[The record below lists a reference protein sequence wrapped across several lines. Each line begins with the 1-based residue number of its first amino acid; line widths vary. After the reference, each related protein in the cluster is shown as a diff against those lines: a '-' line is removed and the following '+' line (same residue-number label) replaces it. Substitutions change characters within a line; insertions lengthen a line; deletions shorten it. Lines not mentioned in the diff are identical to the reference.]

1 MILQGLLGIPSGGAL
16 AANGNE
22 QQALRVV
29 AFGASAGGLQALRP
43 ILRGLKRQG
52 TAVYVVAHHM
62 SPKQPS
68 NLPELLAD
76 RSEMTVVQA
85 RNGERLLADHVYVCP
100 PGHHIEVRGSC
111 LALTTSDETG
121 HIAPSVDLLFQS
133 VAECF
138 GDRAV
143 AVIVSGSGHD
153 GTAGAGA
160 INAMRGTVIV
170 QLPEEAVQPGMP
182 EAAIAAGVVDLIG
195 GVDQIADWL
204 NQVDG
209 LKEVRNAEPLDA
221 SNQTFAELFRRVTA
235 ATGLDLDQY
244 KENTLRRQTIRR
256 CRALGLGSLEEY
268 LAHVTTQPDE
278 LQRLQQSFMI
288 SVSSFFR
295 DPAAFE
301 ALEKTLRRLVAGKVP
316 GDSIRVWVPGC
327 ATGEEPY
334 SIAILLAEILAERL
348 SSFAVHVFATDID
361 QGALEFARVG
371 VYPSEGLDGLS
382 AERQERWFAQEGGD
396 WRIKKA
402 IRELCVFS
410 LHDVTAHPPFIKM
423 DLISC
428 RNLLIYFKPEQQT
441 ELINTFHYALNPDGL
456 LLLGRSE
463 STGFNSPLFES
474 LDGGQKVYRRRTGT
488 APRPL
493 RFARLAMPISGAIR
507 PVLARA
513 NVAPL
518 RQSQQSAALAT
529 IAAAYG
535 PPGVLV
541 NGSFEPLHFFGSS
554 RRYFSLPEDTAD
566 FSVFALCL
574 PELRNELKAIGYR
587 LIQEGLSHLEGVS
600 VELMA
605 GGEALRVR
613 PVLRRVDSTPDS
625 GEWTY
630 LFSFEETRLPSGT
643 VAAARDDGRAEDI
656 VRLRQELADT
666 REHLQAVIE
675 ELEASNE
682 ELQSLNE
689 EVQSSSEELQAS
701 NEELQSSNEE
711 LTTLNDELRVKSQEA
726 TLLNTTL
733 GNIQNSI
740 RNSLVVVDREGH
752 VTRYNPL
759 ATRIFGLVAGDLGQ
773 SLFGIPCH
781 LQLPDLRAHINDV
794 VASGNSV
801 VERVNQGEFHFLMQ
815 IDPYRNEVGKNAGAV
830 LTFVDISDLYRAE
843 AAQES
848 SEVRF
853 SQVWESSLEGLLV
866 VDQGGRMVM
875 ANPAVEKMFGY
886 APGQLLDQSVEVLV
900 PESIRQRHVGERT
913 AFFSTPGQK
922 RPMSVVRDIRGVR
935 RDGSEFFVEISLSSM
950 DVDGDHYA
958 LATVAD
964 VTERKRVE
972 AELERHRNSLEA
984 LVGERTSQLSDLYNR
999 APCGYHSLDANGVF
1013 VNINATECDWLGY
1026 RREELIGRRAMDLMT
1041 PESQAIF
1048 QENFPRFLAAGELGG
1063 LEVEFRR
1070 KDGRVLPLLL
1080 NARAVYDERGEFL
1093 HSLSTSIDNTVRKK
1107 AEQAWIAA
1115 RQAAETANR
1124 AKSAFLANMSHEIRT
1139 PLNAIIGLGNILRRG
1154 HVEPRQEDL
1163 LVKIDRSAQHLL
1175 TVINDVLD
1183 LSKIEAEKL
1192 ELQLSDFDLGEVTA
1206 NIASMLQER
1215 AAAKALT
1222 LTVSCEP
1229 IGHRVRGDVT
1239 RFTQSLLNLASNAIK
1254 FTEAG
1259 VVAVRIR
1266 QLDERDGKVLVRAEV
1281 EDTGIGIAPE
1291 IMPRLFTP
1299 FEQADASTTRKYG
1312 GTGLGLAIT
1321 KRLAELMGGESGA
1334 TSEVGVGST
1343 FWFTAWLEKSA
1354 AGAVGDRP
1362 EDGVISAEAELLR
1375 EFFGT
1380 PILLVEDEP
1389 INREVALTFLE
1400 DAGLTVSAVADGA
1413 EALAQARENSFALVL
1428 MDMQMPV
1435 MDGLEATRKIR
1446 ELPGWQTIPI
1456 IAMTANAFAE
1466 DRRRC
1471 LEAGM
1476 NDFVTKPFE
1485 PATFFATLRQWLII
1499 GRRGGVGG

>member
-1 MILQGLLGIPSGGAL
+1 M

-43 ILRGLKRQG
+43 IIRGLKRQG

-62 SPKQPS
+62 SPKHPS

-76 RSEMTVVQA
+76 RSETTVVQA

-100 PGHHIEVRGSC
+100 PGHHIEVRGSY
-111 LALTTSDETG
+111 LALTTYDETD
-121 HIAPSVDLLFQS
+121 HITPSVDLLFQS
-133 VAECF
+133 VAESF

-209 LKEVRNAEPLDA
+209 LKEVRNAEALDA
-221 SNQTFAELFRRVTA
+221 NTQTFAELFRRVTA

-256 CRALGLGSLEEY
+256 CRALDMDSLEEY
-268 LAHVTTQPDE
+268 LAHVTAQPDE

-348 SSFAVHVFATDID
+348 TSFAVHVFATDID
-361 QGALEFARVG
+361 QGALELARVG

-474 LDGGQKVYRRRTGT
+474 LDGGQKVYRRRAGT

-507 PVLARA
+507 PILARA
-513 NVAPL
+513 NVAPQ
-518 RQSQQSAALAT
+518 RQSLQSAALAT
-529 IAAAYG
+529 IAGAYG

-600 VELMA
+600 VEILV
-605 GGEALRVR
+605 GGEVLRVR

-630 LFSFEETRLPSGT
+630 LFSFEETRLPSGAV
-643 VAAARDDGRAEDI
+643 VATKDEGRTEDI

-726 TLLNTTL
+726 TLLNNTL

-740 RNSLVVVDREGH
+740 RNSLVVVDREGR

-759 ATRIFGLVAGDLGQ
+759 AARIFGLVAGDLGQ

-781 LQLPDLRAHINDV
+781 LQLPDLRANINGV
-794 VASGNSV
+794 VASGTSV

-815 IDPYRNEVGKNAGAV
+815 IDPYRNEVGNNAGAV

-866 VDQGGRMVM
+866 VDRGGRMVM

-886 APGQLLDQSVEVLV
+886 DPGQLLGLSVEVLV
-900 PESIRQRHVGERT
+900 PERIRQRHVGERN
-913 AFFSTPGQK
+913 AFFRTPGQK
-922 RPMSVVRDIRGVR
+922 RPMSVVRDICGVR
-935 RDGSEFFVEISLSSM
+935 SDGSELFVEISLSSM
-950 DVDGDHYA
+950 GVDGEHYA
-958 LATVAD
+958 LAAVAD

-1026 RREELIGRRAMDLMT
+1026 RRDELIGQRRAIDLMT
-1041 PESQAIF
+1041 PDSQAIF
-1048 QENFPRFLAAGELGG
+1048 QENFPRFLAAGELSG
-1063 LEVEFRR
+1063 LEIEFRR
-1070 KDGRVLPLLL
+1070 KDGSPLPLLL
-1080 NARAVYDERGEFL
+1080 NARAVYDEHGQFL

-1107 AEQAWIAA
+1107 AEQDWITA

-1139 PLNAIIGLGNILRRG
+1139 PLNAIIGLGHILKRG
-1154 HVEPRQEDL
+1154 HVDSRQEEL

-1215 AAAKALT
+1215 AAAKALK

-1259 VVAVRIR
+1259 DVAVRIR
-1266 QLDERDGKVLVRAEV
+1266 QLDERDGEVLVRAEV
-1281 EDTGIGIAPE
+1281 QDSGIGIAPE
-1291 IMPRLFTP
+1291 VMPRLFMP
-1299 FEQADASTTRKYG
+1299 FEQADTSTTRKYG

-1354 AGAVGDRP
+1354 AGAVEDRP
-1362 EDGVISAEAELLR
+1362 EDGVIGAEAELLS
-1375 EFFGT
+1375 EFLGSA
-1380 PILLVEDEP
+1380 ILLVEDEP

-1400 DAGLTVSAVADGA
+1400 DAGLTVTAVADGA
-1413 EALAQARENSFALVL
+1413 EALAQARKNSFALVL

-1435 MDGLEATRKIR
+1435 MDGLEATRQIR
-1446 ELPGWQTIPI
+1446 ELPGWQAIPI

-1471 LEAGM
+1471 FEAGM

-1485 PATFFATLRQWLII
+1485 PETLFASLRHWLTV
-1499 GRRGGVGG
+1499 GRGSSVSS